1 MFCKNCGQEIDD
13 LAAVCIHCGVA
24 VGNGVKFCQNCGSEL
39 PEEAAFCIKCG
50 VSTKGKT
57 NGCINNNANVN
68 AGNAPVTD
76 PNAKS
81 RLAAGLLGIF
91 VGALGIHNFYLGYNG
106 KAVAQLLM
114 TVLSCGILS
123 VASSIWGLI
132 EGIFYLVEKE
142 GYTTDAKG
150 NPLGE

>member
-24 VGNGVKFCQNCGSEL
+24 VGNGFKYCQNCGSEL

-50 VSTKGKT
+50 VATKGKQS
-57 NGCINNNANVN
+57 GGINNNANTGAV
-68 AGNAPVTD
+68 PTTD

-114 TVLSCGILS
+114 TVLSCGVLS